1 MIKNINITSLYGQEC
16 RERENTDRLIFK
28 AANEIGFLKISGIQ
42 NFNFNKIKRE
52 VLLSIFNL
60 PDKNKKKLYRWYFR
74 NSNKNVYRGWFPL
87 QNGLQTYKQGI
98 DIGPDLVREVVHDPE
113 DPLTEETPLPQEN
126 ELPTWRNIAKNYYL
140 SMENLGLV
148 IMRSIARSLKI
159 NENYFDDYFKNG
171 NSTLRLLHYPV
182 RDKNSFGKN
191 MQNFQVGNGYS
202 LGKPHVDSGLLTIL
216 QLDKVA
222 GLQAQLKNGKWH
234 EIVPENDTLVM
245 NFGRLL
251 EQWSNNKIKATV
263 HRVVGYGNE
272 RFSIPFFFEPS
283 IKSYIKPIKELGS
296 SNSFKP
302 FFYGDWLW
310 EVTTQFI
317 EQSGIKHL
325 RKKKG

>member
-171 NSTLRLLHYPV
+171 NSTLRLLHY
-182 RDKNSFGKN
+182 
-191 MQNFQVGNGYS
+191 
-202 LGKPHVDSGLLTIL
+202 H
-216 QLDKVA
+216 
-222 GLQAQLKNGKWH
+222 
-234 EIVPENDTLVM
+234 
-245 NFGRLL
+245 
-251 EQWSNNKIKATV
+251 
-263 HRVVGYGNE
+263 
-272 RFSIPFFFEPS
+272 
-283 IKSYIKPIKELGS
+283 
-296 SNSFKP
+296 
-302 FFYGDWLW
+302 
-310 EVTTQFI
+310 
-317 EQSGIKHL
+317 
-325 RKKKG
+325 